1 MQKPTMHTHHVQYL
15 PSAKA
20 KGGLMQDYGGPV
32 IIETRGLDAPPNV
45 MNISWIWIL
54 VKSK

>member
-45 MNISWIWIL
+45 MNISWI
-54 VKSK
+54 